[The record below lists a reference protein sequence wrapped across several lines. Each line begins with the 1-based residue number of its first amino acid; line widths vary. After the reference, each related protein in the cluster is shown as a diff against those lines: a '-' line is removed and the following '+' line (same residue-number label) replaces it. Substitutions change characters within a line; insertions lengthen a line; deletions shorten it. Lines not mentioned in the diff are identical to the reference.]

1 MENFSIDQIGTFF
14 SGMGTAES
22 TLFLLCALISFLFGF
37 LIAYLIRTVRVRSL
51 QRALAAAEHDRKE
64 LEVELNTTKGNLKEA
79 NELREF
85 AERERI
91 DLLDQ
96 IQQLKLDKDHAAA
109 KRDQLTQEIAEL
121 NRINLEYAD
130 NINDLR
136 LQLSAAAEQETAPA
150 SDAADLDRPL
160 SEENQGQSVFE
171 LPAEGS
177 EITTALAGLSVEAEE
192 RLAALEERLGQLE
205 VENRRLEQRLEGID
219 STEEATA
226 GQSPADPATTTPAAD
241 AEEEAPVVVNPD
253 KGILGQRIITPDR
266 DADDLTR
273 IAHISEHTQSQ
284 LYQIGVFTYEDIASW
299 DPARIAQVTSLIGYL
314 PGQIEKDNWIG
325 QAAALV
331 AGEGGADSD
340 DPQAKSMSPAPAVDP
355 ENLQLIEGIGPKI
368 EQVLKESGVNTLA
381 ELAAREVDELR
392 SMLIQAGDKYR
403 MHDPAT
409 WPKQAELAA
418 AGNLE
423 ELEEYQDYLKGGRE
437 PEE

>member
-1 MENFSIDQIGTFF
+1 MENFSIDQIGQFF
-14 SGMGTAES
+14 SGMETAES
-22 TLFLLCALISFLFGF
+22 TFFLLCALISFLFGF

-51 QRALAAAEHDRKE
+51 KKAVATAEQERSE
-64 LEVELNTTKGNLKEA
+64 LEVTLNTTKGKLKEA
-79 NELREF
+79 IELREF

-96 IQQLKLDKDHAAA
+96 IQQLKLDKDRATA
-109 KRDQLTQEIAEL
+109 KRDQLTQEVAEL

-130 NINDLR
+130 KINDLQ
-136 LQLSAAAEQETAPA
+136 LQLSSAGEQAVTAP
-150 SDAADLDRPL
+150 SDAADLERPP
-160 SEENQGQSVFE
+160 SEENEGQSVFE
-171 LPAEGS
+171 LPAEGP
-177 EITTALAGLSVEAEE
+177 EIVTALAGLSVEAEE
-192 RLAALEERLGQLE
+192 RLAALEERLAHLE

-219 STEEATA
+219 GTEEATA
-226 GQSPADPATTTPAAD
+226 AQSPATPAAD
-241 AEEEAPVVVNPD
+241 AADEEEPVVVNPD
-253 KGILGQRIITPDR
+253 KSILGQRIITPDR

-273 IAHISEHTQSQ
+273 IAHISDHTQSQ
-284 LYQIGVFTYEDIASW
+284 LYQIGVFTYEDIAGW

-314 PGQIEKDNWIG
+314 PGQIEKDNWVG

-331 AGEGGADSD
+331 AGEGSADSD
-340 DPQAKSMSPAPAVDP
+340 DSQTFGMSPPPAVDP
-355 ENLQLIEGIGPKI
+355 ENLQIIEGIGPKI
-368 EQVLKESGVNTLA
+368 EQVLKESGVESLA

-403 MHDPAT
+403 MHDPST

-423 ELEEYQDYLKGGRE
+423 ELEEYQEYLKGGRE